1 MPSTSGLRVPCP
13 SAQTSVGARAR
24 VPCTQA
30 RASARVS
37 PSETHA
43 GKPRFS
49 EPPLRSRSTGDFTY
63 PETRFRRS
71 APALVRPGIHRIG
84 VRAWGAASD
93 LAGGDDDPL
102 EDPRRIKIEDGKN
115 LMFIPQHDFC
125 FTLPWGLFVALCG
138 LAGFVIAGSTKSLLI
153 GGGFGTLLMILGAL
167 SLKKWKAGKGSGIE
181 TLVSMGITASLG
193 AMMGKKYLAGASMV
207 PSGVIAIGAA
217 CMVLFYVVNLI
228 RGGNPPHVEVSGK
241 EE

>member
-1 MPSTSGLRVPCP
+1 
-13 SAQTSVGARAR
+13 
-24 VPCTQA
+24 
-30 RASARVS
+30 
-37 PSETHA
+37 
-43 GKPRFS
+43 
-49 EPPLRSRSTGDFTY
+49 
-63 PETRFRRS
+63 
-71 APALVRPGIHRIG
+71 
-84 VRAWGAASD
+84 
-93 LAGGDDDPL
+93 
-102 EDPRRIKIEDGKN
+102 
-115 LMFIPQHDFC
+115 MFIPQHDFC